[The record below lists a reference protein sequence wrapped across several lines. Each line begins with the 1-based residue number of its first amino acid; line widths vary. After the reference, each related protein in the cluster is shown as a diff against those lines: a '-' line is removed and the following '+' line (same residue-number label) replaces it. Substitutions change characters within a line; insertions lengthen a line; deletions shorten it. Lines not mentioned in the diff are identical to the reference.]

1 MPPSTKSKKL
11 GRLVQTR
18 RVAEGLSLRELAA
31 RTNTDAPY
39 LLRLERGEYR
49 QPSMPILEA
58 LSRALE
64 IPIADLQALA
74 GYRVSSQLPAFE
86 PYLRA
91 TTDLPEKAIDEL
103 QKYYDMLSERYGT
116 KRTNQSGGRRGRNSL

>member
-1 MPPSTKSKKL
+1 MPPSTKSKRLGKL
-11 GRLVQTR
+11 IQQR
-18 RVAEGLSLRELAA
+18 RTSAGLSLRELAGQ
-31 RTNTDAPY
+31 TNTDAPY

-74 GYRVSSQLPAFE
+74 GYRVASQLPAFE

-91 TTDLPEKAIDEL
+91 TTELPENAIDEL
-103 QKYYDMLSERYGT
+103 QKYFDMLSERYGT
-116 KRTNQSGGRRGRNSL
+116 KRTKQSGGRRGRNSL